1 MPVTS
6 ILWHRLD
13 QPGHDSALLRD
24 DESGAAI
31 EGTAVFA
38 ESARPC
44 RLDYRIVCDSAWRT
58 LSASVHG
65 WLDTTAVSIAIEAD
79 ADGGWTLNGQRH
91 PDLQGAFDVDLS
103 FTPATNLLP
112 IRRIRLAIGAKAP
125 VRAAWLRFPE
135 MTLEPLDQIYER
147 LSATRYRYE
156 SGGGTFVRTLETN
169 VAGLVTDYPGLWQAE
184 APRSA

>member
-6 ILWHRLD
+6 ILWRRLD

-24 DESGAAI
+24 DASGAVI

-38 ESARPC
+38 ESGRPC

-65 WLDTTAVSIAIEAD
+65 WLDTTAVSIEIEAD

-125 VRAAWLRFPE
+125 VSE
-135 MTLEPLDQIYER
+135 
-147 LSATRYRYE
+147 SRYRYE

-169 VAGLVTDYPGLWQAE
+169 VAGLVTDYPGLGQAE